1 MNFNFDDLYY
11 YEDELLPNGEIL
23 LGPEESAHIIKVK
36 RFKEGSTIFLTNGS
50 GLLSRG
56 HLISTKDKRAKIKL
70 DIVEHYPKIREIE
83 VYLASALLK
92 RQAFE
97 WMLEKVTELNVDA
110 FIPLLAERV
119 VADKSK
125 PDRWNKVI
133 TSAVKQ
139 SKQVWKPR
147 LEETCRLQDLRKKY
161 PDVSWICFHEKSD
174 KYLDMNILKS
184 LSNKIGIVI
193 GPEGGFTSGETEYF
207 SETYLLSESRLRAE
221 TAAITAINQI
231 DLLYRWTL
239 KKV

>member
-1 MNFNFDDLYY
+1 MKFNFDDLYY
-11 YEDELLPNGEIL
+11 CEDELLPNSEIL
-23 LGPEESAHIIKVK
+23 LGAEESRHIIKVK
-36 RFKEGSTIFLTNGS
+36 RFKEGNSIFLTNGS
-50 GLLSRG
+50 GLLSKG
-56 HLISTKDKRAKIKL
+56 YLLSTKDKRAKIKL

-83 VYLASALLK
+83 IYLASALLK

-110 FIPLLAERV
+110 FIPLLTERV
-119 VADKSK
+119 VADKAK
-125 PDRWNKVI
+125 PERWNKVI

-147 LEETCRLQDLRKKY
+147 LEETCSLQDLRNRY
-161 PDVSWICFHEKSD
+161 PDILWICFHEKAD
-174 KYLDMNILKS
+174 KYLGMDILKS
-184 LSNKIGIVI
+184 LSNKIGIVV
-193 GPEGGFTSGETEYF
+193 GPEGGFTSRETEYF

-239 KKV
+239 NKV